1 MNPAL
6 ANPEEMLY
14 LYSLGAF
21 PMADENNIIDWYYPQ
36 IRCIIDPKNYNY
48 PRSLRKFIENSKF
61 SFSFS
66 KRTLEVVNYCAD
78 RDSTWIN
85 QELIDA
91 YKRIFELGFLHSVE
105 VYLENNLVGGL
116 YGIVINGA
124 FFGESMFSKVPQASK
139 AALIKLLEN
148 LNDKNFVLLD
158 VQFITSH
165 LEMFGAHEIT
175 LKKYKSYL
183 NRAHKVKTS
192 FL

>member
-1 MNPAL
+1 
-6 ANPEEMLY
+6 MLY
-14 LYSLGAF
+14 RYSLGAF
-21 PMADENNIIDWYYPQ
+21 PMADEHDIIEWYYPQ

-48 PRSLRKFIENSKF
+48 PRSLKKFIENSGF

-66 KRTLEVVNYCAD
+66 KRTLEVVNNCAD

-85 QELIDA
+85 QELLDA
-91 YKRIFELGFLHSVE
+91 YKRIFDLGFLHSVE
-105 VYLENNLVGGL
+105 VYLDNNLVGGL
-116 YGIVINGA
+116 YGIVINGG

-148 LNDKNFVLLD
+148 LNNKKFVLLD

-183 NRAHKVKTS
+183 NRAHKVNPS
-192 FL
+192 FI

>member
-1 MNPAL
+1 MNSSL
-6 ANPEEMLY
+6 SNPEEMLY

-48 PRSLRKFIENSKF
+48 PRSLKKFIEKSDF

-66 KRTLEVVNYCAD
+66 RKTIEVVNNCAN
-78 RDSTWIN
+78 RTSTWIN

-91 YKRIFELGFLHSVE
+91 YKRIYALGFLHSVE

-124 FFGESMFSKVPQASK
+124 FFGESMFSHVPQASK
-139 AALIKLLEN
+139 AALIKLLEK
-148 LNDKNFVLLD
+148 LNSNSFVLLD
-158 VQFITSH
+158 VQFITPH

-183 NRAHKVKTS
+183 NRAHKINTS